1 MAQSCPLAFRQIDG
15 TVARLNA
22 LSVFLLL
29 ALFVFTTNPLI
40 LLFLGFDFMIRLYGN
55 KSHSLVFQ
63 ISTTLKKV
71 FGLKPAMVDVGAK
84 RLAAHFGLFFVFISL
99 AANLAG
105 LNVLMYSA
113 VSVFMFCLS
122 LELLFGYCIGC
133 KIYFI
138 YRRFVPER
146 L

>member
-29 ALFVFTTNPLI
+29 SLFVFVTNPLI
-40 LLFLGFDFMIRLYGN
+40 LLFLGFDFIIRLYGN
-55 KSHSLVFQ
+55 KKLSPIFQ
-63 ISTTLKKV
+63 ISKGIKKL
-71 FGLKPAMVDVGAK
+71 FGFRAEMVDAGAK
-84 RLAAHFGLFFVFISL
+84 RLAAHFGLFFVLLLL
-99 AANLAG
+99 AANLSG

-113 VSVFMFCLS
+113 AAVFLFCLS

-138 YRRFVPER
+138 YRRFFPEH